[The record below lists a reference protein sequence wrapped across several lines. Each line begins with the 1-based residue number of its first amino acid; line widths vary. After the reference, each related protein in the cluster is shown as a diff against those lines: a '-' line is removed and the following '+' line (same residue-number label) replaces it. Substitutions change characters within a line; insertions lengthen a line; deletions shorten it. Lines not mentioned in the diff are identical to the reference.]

1 MGKRGRTRCPRVVGD
16 IPAVDY
22 LKPRGI
28 PLRDLK
34 VARLKI
40 EELEAIRLVDL
51 KGMEQEEAANKMNIS
66 RRTLARE
73 LKSGRKKIA
82 DALLNGKA
90 IEIKGGDFI
99 LEKRIFLCEDCNHK
113 WEEPPGTGRP
123 GKCPRCGGEN
133 LHRKSMEK
141 KVI

>member
-1 MGKRGRTRCPRVVGD
+1 MGRRGRTRCPRIVGD

-51 KGMEQEEAANKMNIS
+51 KGMEQEEAANKMKIS

-90 IEIKGGDFI
+90 IEIKGGNFI

-123 GKCPRCGGEN
+123 GKCPGCGGKN
-133 LHRKSMEK
+133 LHRKPIEK
-141 KVI
+141 KR